1 MPSQIDKK
9 QEIENALMSFS
20 CPSSASDLLRV
31 LGYQSPK
38 TLKLSDQTAQTFLA
52 AFNQAGTLKKD
63 KALVDDWASIDILF
77 QITDEEVRDR
87 LGQVQLF
94 NNTQADKTNI
104 RSFLF
109 FSLCLKAQAYTRTQ
123 LATITREIN
132 KLFMMPVIIFFTYQQ
147 KLSIGIITRRIN
159 RRDANKDVLEKVTL
173 IKDINLAS
181 PHRAHVEI
189 LYDLSLPTLAGK
201 YPLTNFADLQSA
213 WQKTL
218 DVEELNKKFYRELQS
233 WYFWSLLHVTF
244 PEANGSTSP
253 DSPNASNIIRL
264 ITRLIFSWFL
274 KEKGLIPED
283 LFNEHK
289 LQHILNYQDPNNST
303 YYKAILQN
311 LFFATLNQEMN
322 SPGKEPKRKFRR
334 LNGHAGGLNSNRL
347 VTNLYRYQRYFKDP
361 AAALEL
367 FEGIPF
373 LNGGLF
379 ECLDHEL
386 EENNQKKVVRIDGFS
401 DENGNVLRVPDELF
415 FGEEQVVDLSSFF
428 EEKNKRTPVKG
439 IIRILESYKF
449 TVEENTPINEE
460 VALDPELLG
469 KVFENLLAA
478 YNPETSTT
486 ARKSTGSYYTPR
498 AIVDYMVD
506 EALIAFF
513 TNYLKEHEG
522 SHQSEAAAHPSA
534 APKTASASPLDSQG
548 KSTLEACVRALLS
561 YSDAEHGF
569 TELETRLLVE
579 AIDQVNV
586 LDPACGSGA
595 FPMGVL
601 HKLVHVLG
609 RLDPDNQL
617 WQEVQLDKAVRE
629 TEEAYRIGNQEERE
643 HRKKDIEEAFD
654 NNTSDY
660 GRKLYLI
667 ESCLYGVDIQPI
679 AVQIS
684 KLRFFISLVVDQKTD
699 RTKENLGIR
708 PLPNLETKF
717 VAANSLIGLQKPDQQ
732 SPTWMDFG
740 LSAKEAELAEIRHK
754 LFSARTVETKRK
766 YRAQD
771 KATRLEIRD
780 LLLKKGWDNANASKL
795 ADWDPY
801 NQNSSAP
808 FFDPEWMMGNRTGFD
823 IVIGNPPYI
832 QLQSNGGELGKL
844 YADKGYQTFTKMGD
858 IYCLFYELGHNL
870 LRQGGHLCFI
880 TSNKWM
886 RAGYGFQL
894 RAFFAEKTNPVLLI
908 DFAGKKLF
916 ETVTVDNNILLY
928 KKSPNAKACRTL
940 AVGEEFDHR
949 SGLTEYL
956 EANLVVKS
964 DFVSADT
971 WVISSG
977 IEDQIRQKIEAL
989 GTPLGEWDVKIY
1001 RGVLTG
1007 YNDAFIIDGKTKDAL
1022 IRQDPKSAEILKPIL
1037 RGRDIKCYQAEFA
1050 DLWLIATFP
1059 ALNLDIN
1066 HFPAVRDY
1074 LRTFGKRLHQIGE
1087 EYIDEHGI
1095 KQKTRKATG
1104 NKWFETQ
1111 DQIAYYEEFEKGK
1124 IIYPNMTKYLPF
1136 YLDTKG
1142 YYTNQKCFILTG
1154 ESLAFLTAFMNSQLF
1169 KFVYRENFPQLLGG
1183 TRELSKIFFDKL
1195 IIPNIDTSTEV
1206 IFKKLILNIQA
1217 RVSSGSEITKED
1229 EIINNT
1235 LYDICGLNSRER
1247 EAVNKYTL

>member
-159 RRDANKDVLEKVTL
+159 RRDVNKDVLEKVTL

-801 NQNSSAP
+801 DQNSSAP

-832 QLQSNGGELGKL
+832 DYRQIDGHTKAGLNHFYCYRLTKTANLYIYFLELGLVLLKE
-844 YADKGYQTFTKMGD
+844 KGVLVFINPYQ
-858 IYCLFYELGHNL
+858 YL
-870 LRQGGHLCFI
+870 
-880 TSNKWM
+880 TSDS
-886 RAGYGFQL
+886 GYGFRKL
-894 RAFFAEKTNPVLLI
+894 
-908 DFAGKKLF
+908 LF
-916 ETVTVDNNILLY
+916 ERYTCNKILDVSKLPIFSSSTYPCINIY
-928 KKSPNAKACRTL
+928 TKEPSSNKQI
-940 AVGEEFDHR
+940 E
-949 SGLTEYL
+949 
-956 EANLVVKS
+956 
-964 DFVSADT
+964 FVSCNT
-971 WVISSG
+971 
-977 IEDQIRQKIEAL
+977 IEDIFNNGFFITQNRELSTKYRIILTNKHSLLARISENT
-989 GTPLGEWDVKIY
+989 TPLGSVCDIFCGSSNSETAKSIKSQSELKELSLAERTLY
-1001 RGVLTG
+1001 HPIVLTRNIQRYLLRDVSSFVPEEVYSRNVRKKFLNEKIFLGRMTQVIRCAYTKEPYYGGKVNVLINMKLDPYYLLGLLNSKLINYWYIANFGSKHLSGG
-1007 YNDAFIIDGKTKDAL
+1007 YLSFDIPSVSEIPIMKTTSVWENGL
-1022 IRQDPKSAEILKPIL
+1022 ISLVFQVISINSHEESPTHELVREKKNIL
-1037 RGRDIKCYQAEFA
+1037 
-1050 DLWLIATFP
+1050 
-1059 ALNLDIN
+1059 
-1066 HFPAVRDY
+1066 
-1074 LRTFGKRLHQIGE
+1074 
-1087 EYIDEHGI
+1087 
-1095 KQKTRKATG
+1095 
-1104 NKWFETQ
+1104 
-1111 DQIAYYEEFEKGK
+1111 GK
-1124 IIYPNMTKYLPF
+1124 I
-1136 YLDTKG
+1136 
-1142 YYTNQKCFILTG
+1142 
-1154 ESLAFLTAFMNSQLF
+1154 
-1169 KFVYRENFPQLLGG
+1169 
-1183 TRELSKIFFDKL
+1183 DKL
-1195 IIPNIDTSTEV
+1195 VFRIYSIGAEDIQVIDNYS
-1206 IFKKLILNIQA
+1206 LPSN
-1217 RVSSGSEITKED
+1217 
-1229 EIINNT
+1229 
-1235 LYDICGLNSRER
+1235 
-1247 EAVNKYTL
+1247 